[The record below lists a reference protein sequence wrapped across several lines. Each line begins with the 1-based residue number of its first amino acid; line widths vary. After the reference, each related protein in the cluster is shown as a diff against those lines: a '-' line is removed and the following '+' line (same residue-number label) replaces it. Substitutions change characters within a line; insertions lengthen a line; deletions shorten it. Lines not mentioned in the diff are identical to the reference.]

1 MRDQQLQRPLINRLA
16 FFSYGVVCY
25 LIFFATFL
33 YAIGFIGN
41 VLVPK
46 SIDSGRTESLF
57 TALIINAG
65 LLGVFAI
72 QHSVMARQ
80 WFKRAWTK
88 VVPQAV
94 ERSTYVLLSSLALLL
109 LFWQWRPMGGVVWSV
124 KSVVGQLLLYALFWA
139 GWVTVLWSTALI
151 NHFDLFGLR
160 QVYLYLI
167 NQPYTLPGFRTPA
180 LYNVVRHP
188 LYLGWLMVFW
198 GAPIMT
204 VAHLVFTL
212 ATTAYVLVAIQLEER
227 DLVKFHG
234 DQYLQYRRRI
244 PMILPL
250 KWPKSKVDG
259 RWATGGGTD
268 QG

>member
-1 MRDQQLQRPLINRLA
+1 MRNQQPLINRLA
-16 FFSYGVVCY
+16 AFIYGLTCY

-46 SIDSGRTESLF
+46 SIDSGPTEPLF
-57 TALIINAG
+57 KALLINAG

-88 VVPQAV
+88 VVPEVV
-94 ERSTYVLLSSLALLL
+94 ERSTYVLLSSLALIL
-109 LFWQWRPMGGVVWSV
+109 LFWQWRPMGGVIWNV
-124 KSVVGQLLLYALFWA
+124 KSAAGQLLLYGLFWA

-151 NHFDLFGLR
+151 SHFDLFGLR
-160 QVYLYLI
+160 QVYLYLF
-167 NQPYTLPGFRTPA
+167 NKPYTTPGFRTPA

-198 GAPIMT
+198 GAPTMT
-204 VAHLVFTL
+204 IAHLVFSL
-212 ATTAYVLVAIQLEER
+212 ATTAYIFIAIQLEER

-234 DQYLQYRRRI
+234 DDYLQYRRRI

-250 KWPKSKVDG
+250 KFSRSRTNV
-259 RWATGGGTD
+259 RVTTTSRVN
-268 QG
+268 